1 MSEPSPA
8 EERAIAL
15 LDELGL
21 NDELP
26 VDVEDIAIV
35 LGADLQYEPYDGDV
49 SGMLYRYDGG
59 ASVIGVNSRHALTRQ
74 RFTVSH
80 EIAHLVMHTGQ
91 PMFVDKFV
99 RVNRRDGASNR
110 EEAEANAFA
119 AELLMPRHLIER
131 EVDRAL
137 TRHPAITAQELAAQ
151 LAKLFKVSA
160 EAMSYRLQNLGVV
173 DPLALVS

>member
-1 MSEPSPA
+1 VNAPSFA
-8 EERAIAL
+8 EAKAIDV

-21 NDELP
+21 KNALP
-26 VDVEDIAIV
+26 VDVDEIAIA
-35 LGADLQYEPYDGDV
+35 LGADLQYEAYEGDV

-59 ASVIGVNSRHALTRQ
+59 TSVIGVNSRHALTRQ
-74 RFTVSH
+74 RFTVAH
-80 EIAHLVMHTGQ
+80 EIAHLVMHKGQ
-91 PMFVDKFV
+91 PMFVDTFI

-119 AELLMPRHLIER
+119 AELLMPRRLIER
-131 EVDRAL
+131 EVDKAL
-137 TRHPAITAQELAAQ
+137 NRQQTITAQELAAQ
-151 LAKLFKVSA
+151 LARLFKVSA